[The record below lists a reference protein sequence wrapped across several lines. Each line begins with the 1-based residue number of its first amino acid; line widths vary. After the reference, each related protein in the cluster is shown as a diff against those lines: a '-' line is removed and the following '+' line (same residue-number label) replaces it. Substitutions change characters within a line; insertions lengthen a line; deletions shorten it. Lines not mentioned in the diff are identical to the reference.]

1 MYAFRVIIA
10 ALFAITTSA
19 SVVERQLGG
28 IGCNVARFQI
38 LGALGDAGD
47 AIGEIQDADV
57 QSAAQA
63 GLDQANDGIGQIA
76 SSLLSGAA
84 APADSRDA
92 VAAGLAAM
100 NDALSAADDSD
111 AAVGDAKTAV
121 ADATTAGQDV
131 VSKC

>member
-1 MYAFRVIIA
+1 MYAFRVIVA
-10 ALFAITTSA
+10 ALFAISTSA

-38 LGALGDAGD
+38 LGALGDAKD
-47 AIGEIQDADV
+47 AISQIQDPAV
-57 QSAAQA
+57 QTAAQQ
-63 GLDQANDGIGQIA
+63 GLDQANGGISQIA

-100 NDALSAADDSD
+100 DSALSAADDSD

>member
-10 ALFAITTSA
+10 AFFAITTSA

-47 AIGEIQDADV
+47 AIGGIQDASV

-92 VAAGLAAM
+92 VEAGLAAM
-100 NDALSAADDSD
+100 DDALSTADE
-111 AAVGDAKTAV
+111 
-121 ADATTAGQDV
+121 
-131 VSKC
+131 

>member
-28 IGCNVARFQI
+28 IGCNIARFQI

-47 AIGEIQDADV
+47 SISEIQDADV
-57 QSAAQA
+57 ASAAQA
-63 GLDQANDGIGQIA
+63 GLDQANDGISQIA

-84 APADSRDA
+84 APADSRDQ
-92 VAAGLAAM
+92 VEAGLAAM
-100 NDALSAADDSD
+100 DSAL
-111 AAVGDAKTAV
+111 
-121 ADATTAGQDV
+121 ADADE
-131 VSKC
+131 

>member
-1 MYAFRVIIA
+1 MYAIRVIIA

-38 LGALGDAGD
+38 LGALGDAKD
-47 AIGEIQDADV
+47 AISGIQDPDV

-63 GLDQANDGIGQIA
+63 GLDQANGGIGQIA

-84 APADSRDA
+84 APAASRDE
-92 VAAGLAAM
+92 VEAGLAAM
-100 NDALSAADDSD
+100 DSALSGAD
-111 AAVGDAKTAV
+111 T
-121 ADATTAGQDV
+121 
-131 VSKC
+131 

>member
-1 MYAFRVIIA
+1 MHGFRLIIA

-38 LGALGDAGD
+38 LGALGDAKT
-47 AIGEIQDADV
+47 AISDIQDPTV
-57 QSAAQA
+57 QTAAQA
-63 GLDQANDGIGQIA
+63 GLDQANGGIGQIA

-84 APADSRDA
+84 APAASRDD

-100 NDALSAADDSD
+100 DDALSTADE
-111 AAVGDAKTAV
+111 
-121 ADATTAGQDV
+121 
-131 VSKC
+131 

>member
-1 MYAFRVIIA
+1 MYAVRVIIA
-10 ALFAITTSA
+10 TLFAITASA

-47 AIGEIQDADV
+47 AISDIQDTNV

-76 SSLLSGAA
+76 SSLLSGSA

-100 NDALSAADDSD
+100 NDALSAADE
-111 AAVGDAKTAV
+111 
-121 ADATTAGQDV
+121 
-131 VSKC
+131 

>member
-28 IGCNVARFQI
+28 IGCNIARFQI

-57 QSAAQA
+57 QTAAQA
-63 GLDQANDGIGQIA
+63 GLDQANDGISQIA
-76 SSLLSGAA
+76 SSLLSGSA
-84 APADSRDA
+84 APADSRDQ
-92 VAAGLAAM
+92 VEAGLAAM
-100 NDALSAADDSD
+100 DSAL
-111 AAVGDAKTAV
+111 
-121 ADATTAGQDV
+121 ADADE
-131 VSKC
+131 

>member
-1 MYAFRVIIA
+1 MYAFRAIIA
-10 ALFAITTSA
+10 ALFAIATSA
-19 SVVERQLGG
+19 SVVEERQLGG

-47 AIGEIQDADV
+47 AIGEIQDPDV

-100 NDALSAADDSD
+100 DDALS
-111 AAVGDAKTAV
+111 G
-121 ADATTAGQDV
+121 ADA
-131 VSKC
+131 

>member
-10 ALFAITTSA
+10 TLFAITTSA

-47 AIGEIQDADV
+47 AISDIQDTGV

-100 NDALSAADDSD
+100 NDALS
-111 AAVGDAKTAV
+111 G
-121 ADATTAGQDV
+121 ADA
-131 VSKC
+131 

>member
-38 LGALGDAGD
+38 LGALGDAKD
-47 AIGEIQDADV
+47 SISQIQDPDV

-63 GLDQANDGIGQIA
+63 GLDQANGGISQIA

-84 APADSRDA
+84 APATSRDD

-100 NDALSAADDSD
+100 DDALSAADASD
-111 AAVGDAKTAV
+111 AAVGDAQTAL
-121 ADATTAGQDV
+121 ADATSAGQDV
-131 VSKC
+131 VAKC

>member
-28 IGCNVARFQI
+28 IGCNIARFQI

-57 QSAAQA
+57 QTAAQA
-63 GLDQANDGIGQIA
+63 GLDQANDGISQIA
-76 SSLLSGAA
+76 SSLLSGSA
-84 APADSRDA
+84 APADSRDQ
-92 VAAGLAAM
+92 VEAGLAAM
-100 NDALSAADDSD
+100 DSALADADESD
-111 AAVGDAKTAV
+111 AAVGDAKTALT
-121 ADATTAGQDV
+121 DATAAGQDV
-131 VSKC
+131 VAKC

>member
-10 ALFAITTSA
+10 ALFAITSA

-47 AIGEIQDADV
+47 SISEIQDADV

-63 GLDQANDGIGQIA
+63 GLDQANDGISQIA

-84 APADSRDA
+84 APADSRDQ
-92 VAAGLAAM
+92 VEAGLAAM
-100 NDALSAADDSD
+100 DSAL
-111 AAVGDAKTAV
+111 
-121 ADATTAGQDV
+121 ADADE
-131 VSKC
+131 